1 MLRFGLLG
9 AGRIGQIHGRNIAAS
24 ADARLVAV
32 ADVDAQAAGALAEST
47 GAEVRDLQA
56 IVAAGDIDAILI
68 GTPTDSHADLIEAGA
83 RAGKA
88 VFCEKPVDLDA
99 SRWRHACRSWQML
112 AFR

>member
-24 ADARLVAV
+24 AGAALTAIADADEGAARKL
-32 ADVDAQAAGALAEST
+32 ADAT
-47 GAEVRDLQA
+47 GAEVRSVEQILS
-56 IVAAGDIDAILI
+56 AGDIDAILI
-68 GTPTDSHADLIEAGA
+68 GTPTDTHAGLIEAGA

-99 SRWRHACRSWQML
+99 ARIETCL
-112 AFR
+112 